1 MVFES
6 GAHVG
11 VRRESARKSGRGGG
25 GGLPRPQGYGV
36 NGAGGDLGMC
46 RGRSF
51 MQETVTTSRKEGD
64 RYAESHLDQEPRPRI
79 LL

>member
-11 VRRESARKSGRGGG
+11 VRRESARKSG
-25 GGLPRPQGYGV
+25 
-36 NGAGGDLGMC
+36 